1 MHNLYILSPN
11 RDSGTVNLSTMCIT
25 AVLDTL
31 SGCHGGIM
39 TPGDFGDASPRGFGS
54 GGRTVRAQ
62 RSCDL
67 TVERG
72 EIVALLG
79 PNGAGKSTLIDL
91 VLGFTMATTGTVEV
105 FGTTPRAAIDAQ
117 RVGAVM
123 QTGGLLPDLTVAMT
137 LRTIAAFPTPRDIDE
152 VLDLADLTAL
162 PGRRVG
168 KCSGGEQQRIR
179 FALALLGSPDLLIL
193 DEPTAGMDAASR
205 HRFWD
210 TMAARAAEGVT
221 VVFATHYLEEA
232 QNFARRIV
240 MLDRGGTI
248 ADGTLRGTRG
258 QRPRPHLDRGGRH
271 THRHR
276 RGRRGVR
283 RDGP

>member
-11 RDSGTVNLSTMCIT
+11 RDSVTVNLSTMCIT

-31 SGCHGGIM
+31 AECHGGIM

-54 GGRTVRAQ
+54 GGRTVRAL

-67 TVERG
+67 TV
-72 EIVALLG
+72 
-79 PNGAGKSTLIDL
+79 
-91 VLGFTMATTGTVEV
+91 
-105 FGTTPRAAIDAQ
+105 AI
-117 RVGAVM
+117 
-123 QTGGLLPDLTVAMT
+123 T
-137 LRTIAAFPTPRDIDE
+137 LRTIA
-152 VLDLADLTAL
+152 
-162 PGRRVG
+162 
-168 KCSGGEQQRIR
+168 
-179 FALALLGSPDLLIL
+179 
-193 DEPTAGMDAASR
+193 
-205 HRFWD
+205 
-210 TMAARAAEGVT
+210 
-221 VVFATHYLEEA
+221 VFATHYLEEA

-276 RGRRGVR
+276 RGRRGVP

>member
-1 MHNLYILSPN
+1 
-11 RDSGTVNLSTMCIT
+11 
-25 AVLDTL
+25 
-31 SGCHGGIM
+31 M
-39 TPGDFGDASPRGFGS
+39 TPGDFGDASPRSFGS
-54 GGRTVRAQ
+54 GGRTVRAL

-72 EIVALLG
+72 EIVAL
-79 PNGAGKSTLIDL
+79 A
-91 VLGFTMATTGTVEV
+91 
-105 FGTTPRAAIDAQ
+105 AQ

-123 QTGGLLPDLTVAMT
+123 QTGGLLPDLTVAIT
-137 LRTIAAFPTPRDIDE
+137 LRTIAAAFPAPRDIDE

-162 PGRRVG
+162 RGRRVG
-168 KCSGGEQQRIR
+168 KCSGGEHQRIR

-193 DEPTAGMDAASR
+193 DKPTAGMDAASR

-240 MLDRGGTI
+240 MLDRGGII
-248 ADGTLRGTRG
+248 ADGTLRGPRG
-258 QRPRPHLDRGGRH
+258 QRPRTHLDRGERH

>member
-1 MHNLYILSPN
+1 MSRWDH
-11 RDSGTVNLSTMCIT
+11 
-25 AVLDTL
+25 DT
-31 SGCHGGIM
+31 
-39 TPGDFGDASPRGFGS
+39 GDFGDASPRGFGS

-91 VLGFTMATTGTVEV
+91 VLGFTMSTTGTVEV

-137 LRTIAAFPTPRDIDE
+137 LRTIAAFPT
-152 VLDLADLTAL
+152 
-162 PGRRVG
+162 
-168 KCSGGEQQRIR
+168 
-179 FALALLGSPDLLIL
+179 
-193 DEPTAGMDAASR
+193 
-205 HRFWD
+205 
-210 TMAARAAEGVT
+210 
-221 VVFATHYLEEA
+221 HYLEEA

-258 QRPRPHLDRGGRH
+258 QRPRPHLNRGGRH